1 MLEKLQNLETGFGA
15 IVAVP
20 FDEKYGEKLEFNG
33 FRKFGEKY
41 IKRVPPSRMLNLSS
55 EQDIR
60 DYLKYDCNINQD
72 DAIQVALVAKKGTK
86 RKVVYFY
93 KGIIETVEGVF

>member
-20 FDEKYGEKLEFNG
+20 FDESMGEKLKYNG
-33 FRKFGEKY
+33 FRQYGEKY
-41 IKRVPPSRMLNLSS
+41 IKRVAPTRILKLAK
-55 EQDIR
+55 EDIR

-72 DAIQVALVAKKGTK
+72 DAVQVILVAKKGDK
-86 RKVVYFY
+86 RKVAFWY
-93 KGIIETVEGVF
+93 KSIIETVEGVF

>member
-20 FDEKYGEKLEFNG
+20 FDESMGEKLKYNG
-33 FRKFGEKY
+33 FKQYGEKY
-41 IKRVPPSRMLNLSS
+41 IKRVPSTRIFKLDK
-55 EQDIR
+55 EDIR

-72 DAIQVALVAKKGTK
+72 DAVQVALVAKKRAK

-93 KGIIETVEGVF
+93 KDIIETVEGVF